1 MALGGG
7 QHKQGISGTNFMELF
22 ALLAATC
29 DMSAA
34 EVDALQRLMS
44 GVKAR
49 YGSGD
54 KRLDCKTLSYLSCI
68 IHSGRE
74 VCRPVCGCKC
84 RQAGMSSWLLVV
96 SSLAAAQPS
105 LPA

>member
-34 EVDALQRLMS
+34 EVDALQRLMA
-44 GVKAR
+44 GVKAL
-49 YGSGD
+49 YGSAD
-54 KRLDCKTLSYLSCI
+54 
-68 IHSGRE
+68 
-74 VCRPVCGCKC
+74 
-84 RQAGMSSWLLVV
+84 
-96 SSLAAAQPS
+96 
-105 LPA
+105 